1 MINGVNAQ
9 VAEAE
14 RDARLLEIYHR
25 VDAKSTA
32 YLKGHK
38 FKKSDLLSSN
48 RKLRHEGTISLKNA
62 RNKQLG
68 SSSLAASEMNK
79 CIAE

>member
-14 RDARLLEIYHR
+14 RDARLLEIYHK

-68 SSSLAASEMNK
+68 L
-79 CIAE
+79 